1 MRELHALFPSPRRAT
16 LPHPKAP
23 RVYRTCTAPVARVGL
38 AEPLTPLFSS
48 ARTELHPRSRAIP
61 ATSNMMAIRS
71 GLPAG
76 KRPSFPQQGG
86 QVSQQGHPQSQG
98 SGQSQGG
105 GQGQQGH
112 LHKGQGQGH
121 GHQGQQKSKG
131 AFEGPQRALTR
142 SHRWATPTRGA
153 SPLAAT
159 HSAILNHI
167 HLASLWNRL
176 GKQSLFHVASYMSL
190 CFMHVRGLSHREEVR
205 QLLWRT
211 VLLSWWTHV
220 V

>member
-1 MRELHALFPSPRRAT
+1 
-16 LPHPKAP
+16 
-23 RVYRTCTAPVARVGL
+23 
-38 AEPLTPLFSS
+38 
-48 ARTELHPRSRAIP
+48 
-61 ATSNMMAIRS
+61 MMAIRS
-71 GLPAG
+71 RATSREKAELPPAG
-76 KRPSFPQQGG
+76 RPGIAAGPPAEPGLGPEPGGGRGSRATCIKGRARATGSRGSRSPRVLLKGHSVHSLTDLTGG
-86 QVSQQGHPQSQG
+86 QRP
-98 SGQSQGG
+98 
-105 GQGQQGH
+105 
-112 LHKGQGQGH
+112 
-121 GHQGQQKSKG
+121 
-131 AFEGPQRALTR
+131 
-142 SHRWATPTRGA
+142 RGA

-159 HSAILNHI
+159 HSASLNHI